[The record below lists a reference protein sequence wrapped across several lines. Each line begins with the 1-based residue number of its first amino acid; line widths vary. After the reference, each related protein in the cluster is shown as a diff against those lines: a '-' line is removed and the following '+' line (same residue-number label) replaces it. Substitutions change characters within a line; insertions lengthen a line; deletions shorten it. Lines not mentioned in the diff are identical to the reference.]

1 MLHATLLR
9 NNVAPCKGTFSDKMD
24 AMANK
29 IDYLTQQLQM
39 KEARINELEGT
50 VKHLQSDLDK
60 SEQYSRRANLRIQG
74 IPESGGGEN
83 TDAKVV
89 AILNDTM
96 GLVPRIELSQIERS
110 HRIGPKVDKQG
121 RLRTRQ
127 VIWTKDIQCYK

>member
-1 MLHATLLR
+1 
-9 NNVAPCKGTFSDKMD
+9 
-24 AMANK
+24 
-29 IDYLTQQLQM
+29 M
-39 KEARINELEGT
+39 KEARINELGGT

-74 IPESGGGEN
+74 ILESEGGED

>member
-1 MLHATLLR
+1 MKKALYPQAL
-9 NNVAPCKGTFSDKMD
+9 SDQMD

-39 KEARINELEGT
+39 KEARINELEGA

-74 IPESGGGEN
+74 IPESEGGED

-96 GLVPRIELSQIERS
+96 GLVPRI
-110 HRIGPKVDKQG
+110 GPKVDKQG

-127 VIWTKDIQCYK
+127 VIVRFGSERNRDIDYRSRFGLDIQCYK